1 MVGEQ
6 AEVAV
11 GGDEGEDPLGFPPLE
26 PDTRVEADVV
36 QQPRILGDGGREAE
50 CAGSEGCQALLH
62 FTQTNDIATV
72 SHCVTLSIYHC
83 YSVRHLSLDST
94 TTVLPCI

>member
-11 GGDEGEDPLGFPPLE
+11 GGDEGEDPLGFPALE
-26 PDTRVEADVV
+26 PDTRVEADVI

-50 CAGSEGCQALLH
+50 MQRG
-62 FTQTNDIATV
+62 
-72 SHCVTLSIYHC
+72 
-83 YSVRHLSLDST
+83 
-94 TTVLPCI
+94 